1 MASSRLMKARQYVTA
16 ETLMMEFVP
25 ARRLQNFVGGHATW
39 SCRCICDILV
49 WQNHHV
55 KGILCHVKWPWSIV
69 NAIQA
74 WPTTETYDMSG
85 KHWLNTISLLS
96 GGAVRRNSL
105 RCAPFGPPTVS
116 YVLAPQTI
124 RKVLARLKYSVP
136 LYKSRSGFSI
146 LTEEC
151 LTFRTTSRE
160 NLSPAGTAHFPR
172 PWVGHVRRTA
182 SPDERHGDEDI
193 QPWKTV

>member
-1 MASSRLMKARQYVTA
+1 
-16 ETLMMEFVP
+16 MMGFVS

-55 KGILCHVKWPWSIV
+55 KGILCHVKWLWSIV

-74 WPTTETYDMSG
+74 RPTTETHDMAG
-85 KHWLNTISLLS
+85 KHWLNTISLMS
-96 GGAVRRNSL
+96 GGAVRRGTHSAALRSALLPFPASSL
-105 RCAPFGPPTVS
+105 
-116 YVLAPQTI
+116 PQTV
-124 RKVLARLKYSVP
+124 RKVLARLKYPVP
-136 LYKSRSGFSI
+136 LYKARSGFSI

-160 NLSPAGTAHFPR
+160 NLSPAGTSHFPR

-182 SPDERHGDEDI
+182 PPDG
-193 QPWKTV
+193 